1 MYPDSTRGC
10 HRFQRSR
17 EYSEDKGV
25 HIIEY
30 KNIKRIKKSS
40 SVYRTKTETSFNH
53 LSNIQTYVAP
63 LRGTHVA
70 DYRLTHCLQYA
81 CVHRR
86 GSEVIFDDSYSM
98 PNSHRLRLAWIFRKS
113 YSLRHCLSD
122 LFYSISFYYKCPCL
136 SRCWTEILKNNNGK
150 RVFFL
155 CFLLLIFIF
164 CK

>member
-1 MYPDSTRGC
+1 M
-10 HRFQRSR
+10 Q
-17 EYSEDKGV
+17 
-25 HIIEY
+25 
-30 KNIKRIKKSS
+30 
-40 SVYRTKTETSFNH
+40 TSFNH
-53 LSNIQTYVAP
+53 LSNIQTYVVP

-86 GSEVIFDDSYSM
+86 GSEVIFDSSYSM

-136 SRCWTEILKNNNGK
+136 SRCWIEILKNNNGK
-150 RVFFL
+150 RVFFSSFSVDSPIFRVIIRL
-155 CFLLLIFIF
+155 CEGI
-164 CK
+164 